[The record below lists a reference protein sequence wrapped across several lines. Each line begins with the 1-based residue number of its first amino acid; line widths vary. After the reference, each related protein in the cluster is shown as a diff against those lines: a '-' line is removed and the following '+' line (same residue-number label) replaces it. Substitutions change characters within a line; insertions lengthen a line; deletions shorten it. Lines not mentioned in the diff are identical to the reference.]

1 MKMERIEVP
10 THKELFIKKMQEMIL
25 SGELEPGSR
34 IPSERELAEGMGVSR
49 TVINSGIS
57 TLVDQGFLRVQPRQ
71 GTFVTDYRREG
82 SLKTF
87 RAILEL
93 KGDIL
98 SDEDIRSILEIRWGL
113 SQITL
118 KHAIERASDEEME
131 GLSVCLNH
139 LKEAKTPMEA
149 AEASFEFQWNLSVI
163 GKSDILTA
171 LIVSFK
177 PAVITLWQRFCRKY
191 GMEVLYQHTKKTY
204 DFLVRRD
211 LEGSLAW
218 LETFTKDSISG
229 NYTVYNSIDE

>member
-34 IPSERELAEGMGVSR
+34 IPSERELADGMGVSR

-57 TLVDQGFLRVQPRQ
+57 TLVDQGFLRVRPRQ

-93 KGDIL
+93 RGDIL
-98 SDEDIRSILEIRWGL
+98 TDDDIRSILEIRRGL

-118 KHAIERASDEEME
+118 KYAIEKASDEEIE
-131 GLSVCLNH
+131 DLSVWLDR
-139 LKEAKTPMEA
+139 LKDAETPAEA
-149 AEASFEFQWNLSVI
+149 AEACFEFHWNLSVI
-163 GKSDILTA
+163 ANSEILTA

-177 PAVITLWQRFCRKY
+177 PAVIALWQRFCKKY
-191 GMEVLYQHTKKTY
+191 GIEVLYLHTKKTY
-204 DFLVRRD
+204 ELIQKRD
-211 LEGSLAW
+211 LTGALDW
-218 LETFTKDSISG
+218 LDTFTRDSVSG
-229 NYTVYNSIDE
+229 NYTIYN